1 MVLCSRRRGKNL
13 ASMFCN
19 VRQDRAR
26 AANAQK
32 ESNDFDMPNSSPLF
46 NFIFLTNLF
55 RVLWRKTA

>member
-1 MVLCSRRRGKNL
+1 
-13 ASMFCN
+13 MFCN

-46 NFIFLTNLF
+46 SFIFLQNLF